1 MCRVQALILAPTAIA
16 LPIFIYPESPMF
28 HLVKGRESGARDTFK
43 KLAKIFNTHKVV
55 KGAKLTYTDYKTDYF
70 GQIKDFKRYPLG
82 PDVETHSNSND
93 ILDDYRL

>member
-1 MCRVQALILAPTAIA
+1 MCRVQALILAPTAIG

-28 HLVKGRESGARDTFK
+28 QGSESEARDTFK

-55 KGAKLTYTDYKTDYF
+55 KEAKLTYTDYNTDYF